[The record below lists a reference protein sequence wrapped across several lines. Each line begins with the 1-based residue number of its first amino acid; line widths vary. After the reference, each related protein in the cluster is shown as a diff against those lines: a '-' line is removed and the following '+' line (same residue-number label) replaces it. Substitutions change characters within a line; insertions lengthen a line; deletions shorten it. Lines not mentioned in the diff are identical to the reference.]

1 MTDSKTIARLIYRAH
16 VKPAPPVIDMEY
28 DSFAD
33 ALELYAKTRMREL
46 IEEGKLE
53 LVSESDAAPPAAEEA
68 PPEESEALKMAEVGE
83 AAAQGLLDGLRD
95 ALQPADT
102 HTHTIGATE
111 GEGAAPGAFSG
122 KGSGEKREIYA
133 HLTGFVKSRGPGARK
148 QIAAASN
155 GAVTVEELFDMSAA
169 APYPL
174 AKWRVVEAA
183 MQHIEQG
190 TES

>member
-102 HTHTIGATE
+102 HTHTQSGPLREKALRP
-111 GEGAAPGAFSG
+111 APSPG
-122 KGSGEKREIYA
+122 KDR
-133 HLTGFVKSRGPGARK
+133 AR
-148 QIAAASN
+148 SERSMR
-155 GAVTVEELFDMSAA
+155 T
-169 APYPL
+169 
-174 AKWRVVEAA
+174 
-183 MQHIEQG
+183 
-190 TES
+190 